1 MRYLF
6 IVCFFMSFVS
16 LGQQEVLLKV
26 NNDEVTTADFVRVYE
41 KNLALIND
49 AEENSPEQYLDL
61 YIDYKLKVQEAY
73 RKGLHNKASY
83 KKEIASYRTQ
93 LAKDYLNDIQVTDKL
108 VEEAYN
114 RTKNELRARHILV
127 RVRSDALPKD
137 TLAAFT
143 KLLEARKRIVAG
155 EDFASIARKYSE
167 DPSAKQN
174 GGDLGWF
181 KAFKMVYP
189 FENAAYT
196 TKVNEVSQPF
206 RTSFGY
212 HIVQP
217 TASRIAQGS
226 VQVAHIMI
234 ALKQKDSS
242 IIAEEKI
249 KEVRA
254 LLAKGAAFETLAL
267 NYSDDKNSAK
277 KGGVLSAFEKG
288 QLSSSKFEN
297 TAFDLKK
304 VGDIS
309 EPFKTKFGWH
319 ILKLIKKNPV
329 LSFEK
334 MKPSLSKRVTKDSRA
349 RVLSQELNT
358 RLREQYKIT
367 QEPEIIIYFTSVLPE
382 VYDEKLNVFTEDNA
396 LSKEAL
402 KVGDQVYT
410 YKDIAQALEKKYRKA
425 PYISREYFVKRE
437 VEKFV
442 NNALITYHKSH
453 LEEQDSDFG
462 LLIKEYKEGLLL
474 FDLLKTEIWDKAQKD
489 SVGLNTFYVNNIE
502 RYKSPQTFTTRVFT
516 TSQKKIASTYLKR
529 NTQGE
534 NSNSVLSVLKKKHDS
549 PIIVTLKDYVKE
561 DLPMSG
567 IVKIGDKELLKEGEN
582 YVVYEVVSINEAM
595 TNTLQNV
602 RGQVMSDYQKFL
614 EDTFVNRLRED
625 SNITVNKTVLNKLIS
640 RYNE

>member
-1 MRYLF
+1 
-6 IVCFFMSFVS
+6 MSFVS

-49 AEENSPEQYLDL
+49 TEENSPEQYLDL
-61 YIDYKLKVQEAY
+61 FIDYKLKVQEAY

-93 LAKDYLNDIQVTDKL
+93 LAKDYLNDVQVTDKL

-127 RVRSDALPKD
+127 RVRPDALPKD

-297 TAFDLKK
+297 TAFDLNK

-334 MKPSLSKRVTKDSRA
+334 MKPSLTKRVTKDSRA
-349 RVLSQELNT
+349 RVLSKELNT

-367 QEPEIIIYFTSVLPE
+367 QEPEIISYFTSVLPE
-382 VYDEKLNVFTEDNA
+382 VYDEKLNVFTDDSA

-425 PYISREYFVKRE
+425 PYVSRDYFVKRE
-437 VEKFV
+437 VENFV
-442 NNALITYHKSH
+442 NNALITYHKLH

-502 RYKSPQTFTTRVFT
+502 RYKAPQTFTTRVFT

>member
-93 LAKDYLNDIQVTDKL
+93 LAKDYLNDVQVTDKL

-127 RVRSDALPKD
+127 RVRPDALPKD

-143 KLLEARKRIVAG
+143 KLLEARKHIVAG

-277 KGGVLSAFEKG
+277 KGGVLTAFEKG

-297 TAFDLKK
+297 TAFDLNK

-349 RVLSQELNT
+349 RVLSKELNT

-367 QEPEIIIYFTSVLPE
+367 QEPEIISYFTSVLPE
-382 VYDEKLNVFTEDNA
+382 VYDEKLNVFTDDNA

-425 PYISREYFVKRE
+425 PYVSRDYFVKRE
-437 VEKFV
+437 VENFV
-442 NNALITYHKSH
+442 NNALITYHKLH

-502 RYKSPQTFTTRVFT
+502 RYKAPQTFTMRVFT

-549 PIIVTLKDYVKE
+549 PIIVTLKDYVQE

-567 IVKIGDKELLKEGEN
+567 IVRIGDKELLKEGEN

-625 SNITVNKTVLNKLIS
+625 SNITVNETVLNKLIS

>member
-16 LGQQEVLLKV
+16 LGQQDVLLKV

-61 YIDYKLKVQEAY
+61 FIDYKLKVQEAY

-83 KKEIASYRTQ
+83 KKDIASYRTQ
-93 LAKDYLNDIQVTDKL
+93 LAKDYLNDVQVTDKL

-127 RVRSDALPKD
+127 RVRPDALPKD
-137 TLAAFT
+137 TLAAFN
-143 KLLEARKRIVAG
+143 KLLEARNRIVAG

-196 TKVNEVSQPF
+196 TEVNEVSQPF

-226 VQVAHIMI
+226 VQIAHIMI

-334 MKPSLSKRVTKDSRA
+334 MKPSLTKRVTRDSRA

-358 RLREQYKIT
+358 RLREQYNIT
-367 QEPEIIIYFTSVLPE
+367 QEPEIISYFTSVLPE
-382 VYDEKLNVFTEDNA
+382 VYDEKLNVFTDGSA
-396 LSKEAL
+396 LSKEAF
-402 KVGDQVYT
+402 KVGDQVFT
-410 YKDIAQALEKKYRKA
+410 YKDIAQVLEKKYRKA
-425 PYISREYFVKRE
+425 PYVSRDYFVKRE
-437 VEKFV
+437 VENFV

-549 PIIVTLKDYVKE
+549 PIIITLKDYVKE

-567 IVKIGDKELLKEGEN
+567 IVRIGDKELLKEGGN

-614 EDTFVNRLRED
+614 EDIFVNRLRED

>member
-49 AEENSPEQYLDL
+49 TEENSPEQYLDL
-61 YIDYKLKVQEAY
+61 FIDYKLKVQEAY

-93 LAKDYLNDIQVTDKL
+93 LAKDYLNDVQVTDKL

-127 RVRSDALPKD
+127 RVRPDALPKD

-297 TAFDLKK
+297 TAFDLNK

-349 RVLSQELNT
+349 RVLSKELNT

-367 QEPEIIIYFTSVLPE
+367 QEPEIISYFTSVLPE
-382 VYDEKLNVFTEDNA
+382 VYDEKLNVFTDDSA

-410 YKDIAQALEKKYRKA
+410 YKDIAQVLEKKYRKA
-425 PYISREYFVKRE
+425 PYVSRDYFVKRE

-442 NNALITYHKSH
+442 NNALITYHKLH

-502 RYKSPQTFTTRVFT
+502 RYKAPQTFTMRVFT

>member
-1 MRYLF
+1 
-6 IVCFFMSFVS
+6 MSFVS

-26 NNDEVTTADFVRVYE
+26 NNDEVTTVDFVRVYE

-61 YIDYKLKVQEAY
+61 FIDYKLKVQEAY

-93 LAKDYLNDIQVTDKL
+93 LAKDYLNDVQVTDKL

-127 RVRSDALPKD
+127 RVRPDALPKD
-137 TLAAFT
+137 TLTAFN

-155 EDFASIARKYSE
+155 EDFAFIARKYSE

-196 TKVNEVSQPF
+196 TKINEVSQPF

-242 IIAEEKI
+242 IIAEGKI

-334 MKPSLSKRVTKDSRA
+334 MKPSLTKRVTKDSRA

-358 RLREQYKIT
+358 RLREQYNIT
-367 QEPEIIIYFTSVLPE
+367 QEQEIVSYFTSVLPE
-382 VYDEKLNVFTEDNA
+382 VYEEKLNVFTDGNA
-396 LSKEAL
+396 LLREAL

-410 YKDIAQALEKKYRKA
+410 HKDIAQALEKKYRKA
-425 PYISREYFVKRE
+425 PYVSRDYFVKRE
-437 VEKFV
+437 VENFV
-442 NNALITYHKSH
+442 NNALITYHKLH

-489 SVGLNTFYVNNIE
+489 SVGLKTFYINNIE
-502 RYKSPQTFTTRVFT
+502 RYNASQTFTTRVFT

-549 PIIVTLKDYVKE
+549 PIIVTLKDFVKE
-561 DLPMSG
+561 DLPMTG
-567 IVKIGDKELLKEGEN
+567 VVRIGDKELLKEGEN
-582 YVVYEVVSINEAM
+582 YLVYEVVSINEAM

>member
-41 KNLALIND
+41 KNLTLIND
-49 AEENSPEQYLDL
+49 TEENSPEQYLDL

-83 KKEIASYRTQ
+83 KNEIASYRTQ

-127 RVRSDALPKD
+127 RVRPDALPKD
-137 TLAAFT
+137 TLAAFN

>member
-49 AEENSPEQYLDL
+49 TEENSPEQYLDL
-61 YIDYKLKVQEAY
+61 FIDYKLKVQEAY

-93 LAKDYLNDIQVTDKL
+93 LAKDYLNDVQVTDKL

-127 RVRSDALPKD
+127 RVRPDALPKD

-334 MKPSLSKRVTKDSRA
+334 MKPSLTKRVTKDSRA

-367 QEPEIIIYFTSVLPE
+367 QEPEIISYFASVLPE
-382 VYDEKLNVFTEDNA
+382 VYDEKLNVFTDDSA

-410 YKDIAQALEKKYRKA
+410 YKDIAQVLEKKYRKA
-425 PYISREYFVKRE
+425 PYVSRDYFVKRE

-502 RYKSPQTFTTRVFT
+502 RYKAPQTFTTRVFT

>member
-93 LAKDYLNDIQVTDKL
+93 LAKDYLNDVQVTDKL

-127 RVRSDALPKD
+127 RVRPDALPKD

-226 VQVAHIMI
+226 VQIAHIMI

-297 TAFDLKK
+297 TAFDLNK

-349 RVLSQELNT
+349 RVLSKELNT

-367 QEPEIIIYFTSVLPE
+367 QEPEIISYFTSVLPE
-382 VYDEKLNVFTEDNA
+382 VYDEKLNVFTDDNA

-425 PYISREYFVKRE
+425 PYVSRDYFVKRE
-437 VEKFV
+437 VENFV
-442 NNALITYHKSH
+442 NNALITYHKLH

-502 RYKSPQTFTTRVFT
+502 RYKAPQTFTMRVFT

-549 PIIVTLKDYVKE
+549 PIIVTLKDYVQE

-567 IVKIGDKELLKEGEN
+567 IVRIGDKELLKEGEN

-625 SNITVNKTVLNKLIS
+625 SNITVNETVLNKLIS

>member
-49 AEENSPEQYLDL
+49 TEENSPEQYLDL
-61 YIDYKLKVQEAY
+61 FIDYKLKVQEAY

-83 KKEIASYRTQ
+83 KNEIASYRTQ
-93 LAKDYLNDIQVTDKL
+93 LAKDYLNDVQVTDKL

-127 RVRSDALPKD
+127 RVRPDALPKD

-277 KGGVLSAFEKG
+277 KGGVLTAFEKG

-297 TAFDLKK
+297 TAFDLNK

-349 RVLSQELNT
+349 RVLSKELNT

-367 QEPEIIIYFTSVLPE
+367 QEPEIISYFTSVLPE
-382 VYDEKLNVFTEDNA
+382 VYDEKLNVFTDDNA

-425 PYISREYFVKRE
+425 PYVSRDYFVKRE
-437 VEKFV
+437 VENFV
-442 NNALITYHKSH
+442 NNALITYHKLH

-502 RYKSPQTFTTRVFT
+502 RYKAPQTFTMRVFT

-549 PIIVTLKDYVKE
+549 PIIVTLKDYVQE

-567 IVKIGDKELLKEGEN
+567 IVRIGDKELLKEGEN

-625 SNITVNKTVLNKLIS
+625 SNITVNETVLNKLIA

>member
-1 MRYLF
+1 
-6 IVCFFMSFVS
+6 MSFVS

-93 LAKDYLNDIQVTDKL
+93 LAKDYLNDVQVTDKL

-127 RVRSDALPKD
+127 RVRPDALPKD

-143 KLLEARKRIVAG
+143 KLLEARKHIVAG

-297 TAFDLKK
+297 TAFDLNK

-349 RVLSQELNT
+349 RVLSKELNT

-367 QEPEIIIYFTSVLPE
+367 QEPEIISYFTSVLPE
-382 VYDEKLNVFTEDNA
+382 VYDEKLNVFTDDNA

-425 PYISREYFVKRE
+425 PYVSRDYFVKRE
-437 VEKFV
+437 VENFV
-442 NNALITYHKSH
+442 NNALITYHKLH

-502 RYKSPQTFTTRVFT
+502 RYKAPQTFTMRVFT

-549 PIIVTLKDYVKE
+549 PIIVTLKDYVQE

-567 IVKIGDKELLKEGEN
+567 IVRIGDKELLKEGEN

-625 SNITVNKTVLNKLIS
+625 SNITVNETVLNKLIS

>member
-1 MRYLF
+1 
-6 IVCFFMSFVS
+6 MSFVS

-93 LAKDYLNDIQVTDKL
+93 LAKDYLNDVQVTDKL

-297 TAFDLKK
+297 TAFDLNK

-334 MKPSLSKRVTKDSRA
+334 MKPSLTKRVTKDSRA
-349 RVLSQELNT
+349 RVLSRELNT

-367 QEPEIIIYFTSVLPE
+367 QEPEIISYFTSVLPE
-382 VYDEKLNVFTEDNA
+382 VYDEKLNVFTDDNA

-425 PYISREYFVKRE
+425 PYVSRDYFVKRE
-437 VEKFV
+437 VENFV
-442 NNALITYHKSH
+442 NNALITYHKLH

-502 RYKSPQTFTTRVFT
+502 RYKAPQTFTMRVFT

-549 PIIVTLKDYVKE
+549 PIIVTLKDYVQE

-567 IVKIGDKELLKEGEN
+567 IVRIGDKELLKEGEN
-582 YVVYEVVSINEAM
+582 YVVYEVVSINKAM

>member
-93 LAKDYLNDIQVTDKL
+93 LAKDYLNDVQVTDKL

-127 RVRSDALPKD
+127 RVRPDALPKD

-143 KLLEARKRIVAG
+143 KLLEARKHIVAG

-277 KGGVLSAFEKG
+277 KGGVLTAFEKG

-297 TAFDLKK
+297 TAFDLNK

-349 RVLSQELNT
+349 RVLSKELNT

-367 QEPEIIIYFTSVLPE
+367 QEPEIISYFTSVLPE
-382 VYDEKLNVFTEDNA
+382 VYDEKLNVFTDDNA

-425 PYISREYFVKRE
+425 PYVSRDYFVKRE
-437 VEKFV
+437 VENFV
-442 NNALITYHKSH
+442 NNALITYHKLH

-502 RYKSPQTFTTRVFT
+502 RYKAPQTFTMRVFT

-549 PIIVTLKDYVKE
+549 PIIVTLKDYVQE

-567 IVKIGDKELLKEGEN
+567 IVRIGDKELLKEGEN

>member
-49 AEENSPEQYLDL
+49 TEENSPEQYLDL
-61 YIDYKLKVQEAY
+61 FIDYKLKVQEAY

-93 LAKDYLNDIQVTDKL
+93 LAKDYLNDVQVTDKL

-127 RVRSDALPKD
+127 RVRPDALPKD

-297 TAFDLKK
+297 TAFDLNK

-349 RVLSQELNT
+349 RVLSKELNT

-367 QEPEIIIYFTSVLPE
+367 QEPEIISYFTSVLPE
-382 VYDEKLNVFTEDNA
+382 VYDEKLNVFTDDNA

-425 PYISREYFVKRE
+425 PYVSRDYFVKRE
-437 VEKFV
+437 VENFV
-442 NNALITYHKSH
+442 NNALITYHKLH

-502 RYKSPQTFTTRVFT
+502 RYKAPQTFTMRVFT

-549 PIIVTLKDYVKE
+549 PIIVTLKDYVQE

-567 IVKIGDKELLKEGEN
+567 IVRIGDKELLKEGEN

-625 SNITVNKTVLNKLIS
+625 SNITVNETVLNKLIS

>member
-1 MRYLF
+1 
-6 IVCFFMSFVS
+6 
-16 LGQQEVLLKV
+16 
-26 NNDEVTTADFVRVYE
+26 
-41 KNLALIND
+41 
-49 AEENSPEQYLDL
+49 
-61 YIDYKLKVQEAY
+61 
-73 RKGLHNKASY
+73 
-83 KKEIASYRTQ
+83 
-93 LAKDYLNDIQVTDKL
+93 
-108 VEEAYN
+108 
-114 RTKNELRARHILV
+114 
-127 RVRSDALPKD
+127 
-137 TLAAFT
+137 
-143 KLLEARKRIVAG
+143 
-155 EDFASIARKYSE
+155 
-167 DPSAKQN
+167 
-174 GGDLGWF
+174 
-181 KAFKMVYP
+181 
-189 FENAAYT
+189 
-196 TKVNEVSQPF
+196 
-206 RTSFGY
+206 
-212 HIVQP
+212 
-217 TASRIAQGS
+217 
-226 VQVAHIMI
+226 MI

-297 TAFDLKK
+297 TAFDLNK

-349 RVLSQELNT
+349 RVLSKELNT

-367 QEPEIIIYFTSVLPE
+367 QEPEIISYFTSVLPE
-382 VYDEKLNVFTEDNA
+382 VYDEKLNVFTDDNA

-425 PYISREYFVKRE
+425 PYVSRDYFVKRE
-437 VEKFV
+437 VENFV
-442 NNALITYHKSH
+442 NNALITYHKLH

-502 RYKSPQTFTTRVFT
+502 RYKAPQTFTMRVFT
-516 TSQKKIASTYLKR
+516 TSQKKIASTYLKC

-549 PIIVTLKDYVKE
+549 PIIVTLKDYVQE

-567 IVKIGDKELLKEGEN
+567 IVRIGDKELLKEGEN

-625 SNITVNKTVLNKLIS
+625 SNITVNETVLNKLIS

>member
-83 KKEIASYRTQ
+83 KKEIASYRIQ
-93 LAKDYLNDIQVTDKL
+93 LAKDYLNDVQVTDKL

-143 KLLEARKRIVAG
+143 KLLEARKHIVAG

-297 TAFDLKK
+297 TAFDLNK

-349 RVLSQELNT
+349 RVLSKELNT

-367 QEPEIIIYFTSVLPE
+367 QEPEIISYFTSVLPE
-382 VYDEKLNVFTEDNA
+382 VYDEKLNVFTDDNA

-425 PYISREYFVKRE
+425 PYVSRDYFVKRE
-437 VEKFV
+437 VENFV
-442 NNALITYHKSH
+442 NNALITYHKLH

-502 RYKSPQTFTTRVFT
+502 RYKAPQTFTMRVFT

-549 PIIVTLKDYVKE
+549 PIIVTLKDYVQE

-567 IVKIGDKELLKEGEN
+567 IVRIGDKELLKEGEN

-625 SNITVNKTVLNKLIS
+625 SNITVNETVLNKLIS

>member
-61 YIDYKLKVQEAY
+61 FIDYKLKVQEAY

-93 LAKDYLNDIQVTDKL
+93 LAKDYLNDVQVTDKL

-143 KLLEARKRIVAG
+143 KLLEARKHLVAG

-297 TAFDLKK
+297 TAFDLNK

-349 RVLSQELNT
+349 RVLSKELNT

-367 QEPEIIIYFTSVLPE
+367 QEPEIISYFTSVLPE
-382 VYDEKLNVFTEDNA
+382 VYDEKLNVFTDDNA

-425 PYISREYFVKRE
+425 PYVSRDYFVKRE
-437 VEKFV
+437 VENFV
-442 NNALITYHKSH
+442 NNALITYHKLH

-502 RYKSPQTFTTRVFT
+502 RYKAPQTFTMRVFT

-549 PIIVTLKDYVKE
+549 PIIVTLKDYVQE

-567 IVKIGDKELLKEGEN
+567 IVRIGDKELLKEGEN

-625 SNITVNKTVLNKLIS
+625 SNITVNETVLNKLIS

>member
-1 MRYLF
+1 
-6 IVCFFMSFVS
+6 MSFVS
-16 LGQQEVLLKV
+16 LGQQDVLLKV

-61 YIDYKLKVQEAY
+61 FIDYKLKVQEAY

-83 KKEIASYRTQ
+83 KKDIASYRTQ
-93 LAKDYLNDIQVTDKL
+93 LAKDYLNDVQVTDKL

-127 RVRSDALPKD
+127 RVRPDALPKD
-137 TLAAFT
+137 TLAAFN
-143 KLLEARKRIVAG
+143 KLLEARNRIVAG

-196 TKVNEVSQPF
+196 TEVNEVSQPF

-226 VQVAHIMI
+226 VQIAHIMI

-334 MKPSLSKRVTKDSRA
+334 MKPSLTKRVTRDSRA

-358 RLREQYKIT
+358 RLREQYNIT
-367 QEPEIIIYFTSVLPE
+367 QEPEIISYFTSVLPE
-382 VYDEKLNVFTEDNA
+382 VYDEKLNVFTDGSA
-396 LSKEAL
+396 LSKEAF
-402 KVGDQVYT
+402 KVGDQVFT
-410 YKDIAQALEKKYRKA
+410 YKDIAQVLEKKYRKA
-425 PYISREYFVKRE
+425 PYVSRDYFVKRE
-437 VEKFV
+437 VENFV

-549 PIIVTLKDYVKE
+549 PIIITLKDYVKE

-567 IVKIGDKELLKEGEN
+567 IVRIGDKELLKEGGN

-614 EDTFVNRLRED
+614 EDIFVNRLRED

>member
-6 IVCFFMSFVS
+6 IVCFFMPFVS

-49 AEENSPEQYLDL
+49 TEENSPEQYLDL
-61 YIDYKLKVQEAY
+61 FIDYKLKVQEAY

-93 LAKDYLNDIQVTDKL
+93 LGKDYLNDVQVTDKL

-127 RVRSDALPKD
+127 RVRPDALPKD
-137 TLAAFT
+137 TLAAFN

-155 EDFASIARKYSE
+155 EDFAFIASKYSE

-334 MKPSLSKRVTKDSRA
+334 MKPSLTKRVTKDSRA

-367 QEPEIIIYFTSVLPE
+367 QEPEITSYFTSVLPE
-382 VYDEKLNVFTEDNA
+382 VYEEKLNVFTDDSA
-396 LSKEAL
+396 LSKEAF
-402 KVGDQVYT
+402 KVGDQVIT
-410 YKDIAQALEKKYRKA
+410 YKDIAQVLEKKYRKV
-425 PYISREYFVKRE
+425 PYVSRDYFVKRE
-437 VEKFV
+437 VENFV

-462 LLIKEYKEGLLL
+462 LLINEYKEGLLL

-502 RYKSPQTFTTRVFT
+502 RYKALQTFTTRVFT

-549 PIIVTLKDYVKE
+549 PIIITLKDFVKE

-567 IVKIGDKELLKEGEN
+567 IVKIGDKELLKEGGN

-614 EDTFVNRLRED
+614 EDIFVNRLRED

>member
-49 AEENSPEQYLDL
+49 TEENSPEQYLDL
-61 YIDYKLKVQEAY
+61 FIDYKLKVQEAY

-93 LAKDYLNDIQVTDKL
+93 LAKDYLNDVQVTDKL

-127 RVRSDALPKD
+127 RVRPDALPKD

-143 KLLEARKRIVAG
+143 KLLEARKHIVAG

-297 TAFDLKK
+297 TAFDLNK

-349 RVLSQELNT
+349 RVLSKELNT

-367 QEPEIIIYFTSVLPE
+367 QEPEIISYFTSVLPE
-382 VYDEKLNVFTEDNA
+382 VYDEKLNVFTDDNA

-425 PYISREYFVKRE
+425 PYVSRDYFVKRE
-437 VEKFV
+437 VENFV
-442 NNALITYHKSH
+442 NNALITYHKLH

-502 RYKSPQTFTTRVFT
+502 RYKAPQTFTMRVFT

-549 PIIVTLKDYVKE
+549 PIIVTLKDYVQE

-567 IVKIGDKELLKEGEN
+567 IVRIGDKELLKEGEN

-625 SNITVNKTVLNKLIS
+625 SNITVNETVLNKLIS

>member
-49 AEENSPEQYLDL
+49 TEENSPEQYLDL
-61 YIDYKLKVQEAY
+61 FIDYKLKVQEAY

-93 LAKDYLNDIQVTDKL
+93 LAKDYLNDVQVTDKL

-127 RVRSDALPKD
+127 RVRPDALPKD

-334 MKPSLSKRVTKDSRA
+334 MKPSLTKRVTKDSRA

-367 QEPEIIIYFTSVLPE
+367 QEPEIISYFASVLPE
-382 VYDEKLNVFTEDNA
+382 VYDEKLNVFTDDSA

-410 YKDIAQALEKKYRKA
+410 YKDIAQVLEKKYRKA
-425 PYISREYFVKRE
+425 PYVSRDYFVKRE

-502 RYKSPQTFTTRVFT
+502 RYKAPQTFTTRVFT

-582 YVVYEVVSINEAM
+582 YVVYEVVSINESM
-595 TNTLQNV
+595 SNTLQNV

>member
-6 IVCFFMSFVS
+6 IVCFFMPFVS

-83 KKEIASYRTQ
+83 KKEIASYRIQ
-93 LAKDYLNDIQVTDKL
+93 LATDKL

-155 EDFASIARKYSE
+155 EDFAFIARKYSE

-297 TAFDLKK
+297 TAFDLNK

-349 RVLSQELNT
+349 RVLSKELNT

-367 QEPEIIIYFTSVLPE
+367 QEPEIISYFTSVLPE
-382 VYDEKLNVFTEDNA
+382 VYDEKLNVFTDDNA

-425 PYISREYFVKRE
+425 PYVSRDYFVKRE
-437 VEKFV
+437 VENFV
-442 NNALITYHKSH
+442 NNALITYHKLH

-502 RYKSPQTFTTRVFT
+502 RYKAPQTFTMRVFT

-549 PIIVTLKDYVKE
+549 PIIVTLKDYVQE

-567 IVKIGDKELLKEGEN
+567 IVRIGDKELLKEGEN

-625 SNITVNKTVLNKLIS
+625 SNITVNETVLNKLIS

>member
-93 LAKDYLNDIQVTDKL
+93 LAKDYLNDVQVTDKL

-127 RVRSDALPKD
+127 RVRPDALPKD

-297 TAFDLKK
+297 TAFDLNK

-349 RVLSQELNT
+349 RVLSKELNT

-367 QEPEIIIYFTSVLPE
+367 QEPEIISYFTSVLPE
-382 VYDEKLNVFTEDNA
+382 VYDEKLNVFTDDNA

-425 PYISREYFVKRE
+425 PYVSRDYFVKRE
-437 VEKFV
+437 VENFV
-442 NNALITYHKSH
+442 NNALITYHKLH

-502 RYKSPQTFTTRVFT
+502 RYKAPQTFTMRVFT

-549 PIIVTLKDYVKE
+549 PIIVTLKDYVQE

-567 IVKIGDKELLKEGEN
+567 IVRIGDKELLKEGEN

-625 SNITVNKTVLNKLIS
+625 SNITVNETVLNKLIS

>member
-41 KNLALIND
+41 KNLTLIND
-49 AEENSPEQYLDL
+49 TEENSPEQYLDL

-93 LAKDYLNDIQVTDKL
+93 LAKDYLNDVQVTDKL

-127 RVRSDALPKD
+127 RVRPDALPKD
-137 TLAAFT
+137 TLAAFN

-297 TAFDLKK
+297 TAFDLNK

>member
-49 AEENSPEQYLDL
+49 TEENSPEQYLDL
-61 YIDYKLKVQEAY
+61 FIDYKLKVQEAY

-93 LAKDYLNDIQVTDKL
+93 LAKDYLNDVQVTDKL

-127 RVRSDALPKD
+127 RVRPDALPKD

-143 KLLEARKRIVAG
+143 KLLEARKHIVAG

-297 TAFDLKK
+297 TAFDLNK

-349 RVLSQELNT
+349 RVLSKELNT

-367 QEPEIIIYFTSVLPE
+367 QEPEIISYFTSVLPE
-382 VYDEKLNVFTEDNA
+382 VYDEKLNVFTDDNA

-425 PYISREYFVKRE
+425 PYVSRDYFVKRE
-437 VEKFV
+437 VENFV
-442 NNALITYHKSH
+442 NNALITYHKLH

-502 RYKSPQTFTTRVFT
+502 RYKAPQTFTMRVFT

-549 PIIVTLKDYVKE
+549 PIIVTLKDYVQE

-567 IVKIGDKELLKEGEN
+567 IVRIGDKELLKEGEN
-582 YVVYEVVSINEAM
+582 YVVYEVVSINESM
-595 TNTLQNV
+595 SNTLQNV

-614 EDTFVNRLRED
+614 EDTFVNRLRKD
-625 SNITVNKTVLNKLIS
+625 SNITVNETVLNKLIS

>member
-26 NNDEVTTADFVRVYE
+26 NNDEVTTVDFVRVYE

-61 YIDYKLKVQEAY
+61 FIDYKLKVQEAY

-93 LAKDYLNDIQVTDKL
+93 LAKDYLNDVQVTDKL

-127 RVRSDALPKD
+127 RVRPDALPKD
-137 TLAAFT
+137 TLTAFN

-155 EDFASIARKYSE
+155 EDFAFIARKYSE

-196 TKVNEVSQPF
+196 TKINEVSQPF

-242 IIAEEKI
+242 IIAEGKI

-334 MKPSLSKRVTKDSRA
+334 MKPSLTKRVTKDSRA

-358 RLREQYKIT
+358 RLREQYNIT
-367 QEPEIIIYFTSVLPE
+367 QEQEIVSYFTSVLPE
-382 VYDEKLNVFTEDNA
+382 VYEEKLNVFTDGNA
-396 LSKEAL
+396 LLREAL

-410 YKDIAQALEKKYRKA
+410 HKDIAQALEKKYRKA
-425 PYISREYFVKRE
+425 PYVSRDYFVKRE
-437 VEKFV
+437 VENFV
-442 NNALITYHKSH
+442 NNALITYHKLH

-489 SVGLNTFYVNNIE
+489 SVGLKTFYINNIE
-502 RYKSPQTFTTRVFT
+502 RYNASQTFTTRVFT

-549 PIIVTLKDYVKE
+549 PIIVTLKDFVKE
-561 DLPMSG
+561 DLPMTG
-567 IVKIGDKELLKEGEN
+567 VVRIGDKELLKEGEN
-582 YVVYEVVSINEAM
+582 YLVYEVVSINEAM

>member
-93 LAKDYLNDIQVTDKL
+93 LAKDYLNDVQVTDKL

-143 KLLEARKRIVAG
+143 KLLEARKHIVAG

-254 LLAKGAAFETLAL
+254 LLAKGASFETLAL

-297 TAFDLKK
+297 TAFDLNK

-349 RVLSQELNT
+349 RVLSKELNT

-367 QEPEIIIYFTSVLPE
+367 QEPEIISYFTSVLPE
-382 VYDEKLNVFTEDNA
+382 VYDEKLNVFTDDNA

-425 PYISREYFVKRE
+425 PYVSRDYFVKRE
-437 VEKFV
+437 VENFV
-442 NNALITYHKSH
+442 NNALITYHKLH

-502 RYKSPQTFTTRVFT
+502 RYKAPQTFTMRVFI

-549 PIIVTLKDYVKE
+549 PIIVTLKDYVQE

-567 IVKIGDKELLKEGEN
+567 IVRIGDKELLKEGEN

-625 SNITVNKTVLNKLIS
+625 SNITVNETVLNKLIA

>member
-41 KNLALIND
+41 KNLTLIND
-49 AEENSPEQYLDL
+49 TEENSPEQYLDL

-93 LAKDYLNDIQVTDKL
+93 LAKDYLNDVQVTDKL

-127 RVRSDALPKD
+127 RVRPDALPKD
-137 TLAAFT
+137 TLAAFN

-425 PYISREYFVKRE
+425 PYVSRDYFVKRE
-437 VEKFV
+437 VENFV

-502 RYKSPQTFTTRVFT
+502 RYKAPQTFTMRVFT

-625 SNITVNKTVLNKLIS
+625 SNITVNETVLNKLIS

>member
-1 MRYLF
+1 MRYFF

-16 LGQQEVLLKV
+16 LGQQDVLLKV

-49 AEENSPEQYLDL
+49 TEENSPEQYLDL

-93 LAKDYLNDIQVTDKL
+93 LAKDYLNDVQVTDKL

-127 RVRSDALPKD
+127 RVRPDALPKD

-277 KGGVLSAFEKG
+277 KGGVLTAFEKG

-297 TAFDLKK
+297 TAFDLNK

-349 RVLSQELNT
+349 RVLSKELNT

-367 QEPEIIIYFTSVLPE
+367 QEPEIISYFTSVLPE
-382 VYDEKLNVFTEDNA
+382 VYDEKLNVFTDDNA

-425 PYISREYFVKRE
+425 PYVSRDYFVKRE
-437 VEKFV
+437 VENFV
-442 NNALITYHKSH
+442 NNALITYHKLH

-502 RYKSPQTFTTRVFT
+502 RYKAPQTFTMRVFT

-549 PIIVTLKDYVKE
+549 PIIVTLKDYVQE

-567 IVKIGDKELLKEGEN
+567 IVRIGDKELLKEGEN

-625 SNITVNKTVLNKLIS
+625 SNITVNETVLNKLIS

>member
-49 AEENSPEQYLDL
+49 TEENSPEQYLDL
-61 YIDYKLKVQEAY
+61 FIDYKLKVQEAY

-93 LAKDYLNDIQVTDKL
+93 LAKDYLNDVQVTDKL

-127 RVRSDALPKD
+127 RVRPDALPKD

-143 KLLEARKRIVAG
+143 KLLEARKHIVAG

-226 VQVAHIMI
+226 VQIAHIMI

-297 TAFDLKK
+297 TAFDLNK

-349 RVLSQELNT
+349 RVLSKELNT

-367 QEPEIIIYFTSVLPE
+367 QEPEIISYFTSVLPE
-382 VYDEKLNVFTEDNA
+382 VYDEKLNVFTDDNA

-425 PYISREYFVKRE
+425 PYVSRDYFVKRE
-437 VEKFV
+437 VENFV
-442 NNALITYHKSH
+442 NNALITYHKLH

-502 RYKSPQTFTTRVFT
+502 RYKAPQTFTMRVFT

-549 PIIVTLKDYVKE
+549 PIIVTLKDYVQE

-567 IVKIGDKELLKEGEN
+567 IVRIGDKELLKEGEN

-625 SNITVNKTVLNKLIS
+625 SNITVNETVLNKLIS

>member
-1 MRYLF
+1 
-6 IVCFFMSFVS
+6 MSFVS

-49 AEENSPEQYLDL
+49 TEENSPEQYLDL
-61 YIDYKLKVQEAY
+61 FIDYKLKVQEAY

-93 LAKDYLNDIQVTDKL
+93 LAKDYLNDVQVTDKL

-127 RVRSDALPKD
+127 RVRPDALPKD

-143 KLLEARKRIVAG
+143 KLLEARKHIVAG

-226 VQVAHIMI
+226 VQIAHIMI

-297 TAFDLKK
+297 TAFDLNK

-349 RVLSQELNT
+349 RVLSKELNT

-367 QEPEIIIYFTSVLPE
+367 QEPEIISYFTSVLPE
-382 VYDEKLNVFTEDNA
+382 VYDEKLNVFTDDNA

-425 PYISREYFVKRE
+425 PYVSRDYFVKRE
-437 VEKFV
+437 VENFV
-442 NNALITYHKSH
+442 NNALITYHKLH

-502 RYKSPQTFTTRVFT
+502 RYKAPQTFTMRVFT

-549 PIIVTLKDYVKE
+549 PIIVTLKDYVQE

-567 IVKIGDKELLKEGEN
+567 IVRIGDKELLKEGEN

-625 SNITVNKTVLNKLIS
+625 SNITVNETVLNKLIS

>member
-49 AEENSPEQYLDL
+49 TEENSPEQYLDL

-93 LAKDYLNDIQVTDKL
+93 LAKDYLNDVQVTDKL

-143 KLLEARKRIVAG
+143 KLLEARKHIVAG

-297 TAFDLKK
+297 TAFDLNK

-349 RVLSQELNT
+349 RVLSKELNT

-367 QEPEIIIYFTSVLPE
+367 QEPEIISYFTSVLPE
-382 VYDEKLNVFTEDNA
+382 VYDEKLNVFTDDNA
-396 LSKEAL
+396 LSKEAF

-410 YKDIAQALEKKYRKA
+410 YKDVAQVFEKKYRKA
-425 PYISREYFVKRE
+425 PYVSRDYFVKRE
-437 VEKFV
+437 VENFV
-442 NNALITYHKSH
+442 NNALITYHKLH

-502 RYKSPQTFTTRVFT
+502 RYKAPQTFTMRVFI

-549 PIIVTLKDYVKE
+549 PIIVTLKDYVQE

-567 IVKIGDKELLKEGEN
+567 IVRIGDKELLKEGEN

-595 TNTLQNV
+595 TNTLHNV

-625 SNITVNKTVLNKLIS
+625 SNITVNETVLNKLIA

>member
-1 MRYLF
+1 
-6 IVCFFMSFVS
+6 MSFVS

-41 KNLALIND
+41 KNLTLIND
-49 AEENSPEQYLDL
+49 TEENSPEQYLDL

-93 LAKDYLNDIQVTDKL
+93 LAKDYLNDVQVTDKL

-127 RVRSDALPKD
+127 RVRPDALPKD
-137 TLAAFT
+137 TLAAFN

-297 TAFDLKK
+297 TAFDLNK

>member
-49 AEENSPEQYLDL
+49 TEENSPEQYLDL
-61 YIDYKLKVQEAY
+61 FIDYKLKVQEAY

-93 LAKDYLNDIQVTDKL
+93 LAKDYLNDVQVTDKL

-127 RVRSDALPKD
+127 RVRPDALPKD
-137 TLAAFT
+137 TLAAFN

-367 QEPEIIIYFTSVLPE
+367 QEPEIISYFTSVLPE
-382 VYDEKLNVFTEDNA
+382 VYDEKLNVFTDDNA

-410 YKDIAQALEKKYRKA
+410 YKGITQALEKKYRKA
-425 PYISREYFVKRE
+425 PYVSRDYFVKRE
-437 VEKFV
+437 VENFV
-442 NNALITYHKSH
+442 NNALITYHKLH

-549 PIIVTLKDYVKE
+549 PIIVTLKDYVQE

-567 IVKIGDKELLKEGEN
+567 IVKIGDKELLKEGGN
-582 YVVYEVVSINEAM
+582 YVVYEVVSINESM
-595 TNTLQNV
+595 TNTLKNV

-625 SNITVNKTVLNKLIS
+625 SNITVNETVLNKLIS